1 MPDPLPFRARGPAA
15 AAQPAAEPVETPDL
29 PISDRAIENL
39 RFIRETM
46 ERAGAFTAVP
56 GWGGVGMGLTALAAA
71 WVASQQPTVERWMLT
86 WVAEGWLAFAIGGL
100 AMVRKAA
107 TGSTPIG
114 SKPGRRFVLAYTPP
128 ILVGALLTVAL
139 YRAGLTTL
147 LPGSWL
153 LLYGTAVVT
162 GGALSVPVVPVMGAC
177 FMCLGTLTLF
187 APPGWSNLLMAV
199 GFGGIHIGF
208 GAWIARRYGG

>member
-1 MPDPLPFRARGPAA
+1 MPEPRPLRPRLERP
-15 AAQPAAEPVETPDL
+15 ETPDL
-29 PISDRAIENL
+29 PLTDRAIENL
-39 RFIRETM
+39 RFIRDTM

-56 GWGGVGMGLTALAAA
+56 GWGGVGMGVTALVAA
-71 WVASQQPTVERWMLT
+71 WLASRQPTVERWMLT
-86 WVAEGWLAFAIGGL
+86 WVAEGWLAFAIGGI

-107 TGSTPIG
+107 AGETPIS

-139 YRAGLTTL
+139 YRAGLTAL
-147 LPGSWL
+147 LPGAWL
-153 LLYGTAVVT
+153 LLYGAAVVT

-177 FMCLGTLTLF
+177 FMLLGAVALF
-187 APPGWSNLLMAV
+187 TPASWGNLLMAM
-199 GFGGIHIGF
+199 GFGGIHLGF

>member
-1 MPDPLPFRARGPAA
+1 MPEPRPLRPR
-15 AAQPAAEPVETPDL
+15 VERPDAPDL
-29 PISDRAIENL
+29 PLHDRAIENL
-39 RFIRETM
+39 RFIRDTM

-56 GWGGVGMGLTALAAA
+56 GWGGVGMGLTALVAALI
-71 WVASQQPTVERWMLT
+71 ASRQPTVERWMLT

-107 TGSTPIG
+107 AGETPIR

-128 ILVGALLTVAL
+128 ILAGALLSVAL
-139 YRAGLTTL
+139 YHAGLTSL
-147 LPGSWL
+147 LPGTWL
-153 LLYGTAVVT
+153 LLYGAAVVT

-177 FMCLGTLTLF
+177 FLVLGAVALF
-187 APPGWSNLLMAV
+187 APAAWGNLLMAV

>member
-1 MPDPLPFRARGPAA
+1 M
-15 AAQPAAEPVETPDL
+15 
-29 PISDRAIENL
+29 ENL
-39 RFIRETM
+39 RFIRDTM

-56 GWGGVGMGLTALAAA
+56 GWGGVGMGVTALIAAA
-71 WVASQQPTVERWMLT
+71 IASLQPTVERWMLT

-107 TGSTPIG
+107 AGETPIS

-153 LLYGTAVVT
+153 LLYGAAVVT

-177 FMCLGTLTLF
+177 FMVLGGVALF
-187 APPGWSNLLMAV
+187 APLGWENLLMAI
-199 GFGGIHIGF
+199 GFGGFHIGF
-208 GAWIARRYGG
+208 GIWIARRYGG